1 MQRTTVGAQG
11 EQFVAQFLEQQKYT
25 VLARNFRT
33 KMGEIDLIARKKN
46 LIVFVEVKTRTTD
59 YFELSQ
65 LIVPS
70 KQRKIVATAAAF
82 ILENKLYQCIYRF
95 DVALV
100 VGRNPQFDLNYV
112 DNAFVPDNEKWISA
126 SLF

>member
-82 ILENKLYQCIYRF
+82 ILENKSYQCIYRF